1 MLHELRGMLDR
12 PAGGCTLKAG
22 NLGCITEPSLL
33 QCHRTAQKPPPAPS
47 GAALSTSSAEVPPSS
62 RSLSSSPSLPDS
74 GTHRLCGTPGCHLPD
89 HHDGSCEPVR
99 SSARKHGA
107 KERFDPSPAR
117 PRPRKVPR
125 RSLDLPPPTAPPP
138 PSPSTAEH
146 TFSQLVALRKALHS
160 QAPGRPAAASGPEG
174 WTVKWVPRHV
184 QCPDAP
190 RGDIYFL
197 PPGGGDT
204 IDSMKGLKAHL
215 IAAGQAAPPPP
226 PPPPPAAT
234 PSVPSTPKEILPA
247 TWAFVAACPSVEGRG
262 LFARAPLVAGQAVCE
277 YGGPRLPT
285 TMQRAGDRGSM
296 YALALPRTRI
306 IVDGNGDSLPG
317 AYSLPRFAAIFA
329 NHSSRPNAALE
340 FWPDLLVKR
349 SGSIGQYSFEMSGAM
364 WIVATEAIAAGE
376 EIRINYEG
384 GEGRGAYW
392 TGGAPEETGN
402 WRDLRAPLPAGFPTL
417 PEATPAIGVL
427 DAIRAANSRG
437 KRPSLPAA
445 LVRSLA
451 HIYPAPAVPLPEE
464 EAEARIRLLAPLL
477 ARSDNRKTWG
487 LLATHLPGWSG
498 RRCFE
503 RWVGA
508 MGRQPPLQD
517 QQEEEQRRARRSQH
531 SAILATMR

>member
-1 MLHELRGMLDR
+1 
-12 PAGGCTLKAG
+12 
-22 NLGCITEPSLL
+22 
-33 QCHRTAQKPPPAPS
+33 
-47 GAALSTSSAEVPPSS
+47 
-62 RSLSSSPSLPDS
+62 
-74 GTHRLCGTPGCHLPD
+74 
-89 HHDGSCEPVR
+89 
-99 SSARKHGA
+99 
-107 KERFDPSPAR
+107 
-117 PRPRKVPR
+117 
-125 RSLDLPPPTAPPP
+125 
-138 PSPSTAEH
+138 
-146 TFSQLVALRKALHS
+146 
-160 QAPGRPAAASGPEG
+160 
-174 WTVKWVPRHV
+174 
-184 QCPDAP
+184 
-190 RGDIYFL
+190 
-197 PPGGGDT
+197 
-204 IDSMKGLKAHL
+204 
-215 IAAGQAAPPPP
+215 
-226 PPPPPAAT
+226 
-234 PSVPSTPKEILPA
+234 
-247 TWAFVAACPSVEGRG
+247 
-262 LFARAPLVAGQAVCE
+262 
-277 YGGPRLPT
+277 
-285 TMQRAGDRGSM
+285 MQRAGDRGSM

-349 SGSIGQYSFEMSGAM
+349 SGSIGQYSFETSGAM

-392 TGGAPEETGN
+392 TRGAPEEVN